1 MLDDHSHVKNHNQPA
16 GLGLSGSRAHIS
28 AAFSPRSQ
36 MSPLNKKRLDGEG
49 TPTWPWPWPW
59 RAVVVSVDLVV
70 LVHLGRLKVPK
81 KNMGSL
87 GNHGRRLR
95 RQTARFPKIW
105 GILGVGMMRISSRGG
120 KRHGLPKCWRFTA
133 TVR

>member
-16 GLGLSGSRAHIS
+16 GLRLSGSRAHIS

-49 TPTWPWPWPW
+49 APTWPWPWPW

-70 LVHLGRLKVPK
+70 LVDLGRLKVPK
-81 KNMGSL
+81 KTWGAWEITVADFD
-87 GNHGRRLR
+87 GRRHDSQR
-95 RQTARFPKIW
+95 SGEFW
-105 GILGVGMMRISSRGG
+105 GLG
-120 KRHGLPKCWRFTA
+120 
-133 TVR
+133 